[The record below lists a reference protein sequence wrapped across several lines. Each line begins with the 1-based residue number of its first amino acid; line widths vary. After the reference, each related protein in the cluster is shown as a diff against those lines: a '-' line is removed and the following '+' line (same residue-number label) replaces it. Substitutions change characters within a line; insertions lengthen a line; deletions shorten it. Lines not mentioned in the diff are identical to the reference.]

1 MTDNSIYTQAEQI
14 EALALV
20 LQESMEHGGN
30 LAPETYATVAA
41 RQHKGRGNASFFR
54 AVRHG
59 RRHGYIR
66 IFANIS

>member
-30 LAPETYATVAA
+30 LDAKTYATVAA
-41 RQHKGRGNASFFR
+41 IIGDRAAIILNMLEGIKTGPASR
-54 AVRHG
+54 TA
-59 RRHGYIR
+59 
-66 IFANIS
+66 

>member
-30 LAPETYATVAA
+30 LDAKTYATVAA
-41 RQHKGRGNASFFR
+41 IIGDR
-54 AVRHG
+54 AAIILNTLEGIKARPAG
-59 RRHGYIR
+59 QQ
-66 IFANIS
+66 ANMTS

>member
-41 RQHKGRGNASFFR
+41 IIGDR
-54 AVRHG
+54 AAIILNTLEGIKARPAG
-59 RRHGYIR
+59 QQ
-66 IFANIS
+66 ANMTA

>member
-30 LAPETYATVAA
+30 LDAKTYATVAA
-41 RQHKGRGNASFFR
+41 IIGDR
-54 AVRHG
+54 AAIILDMLEGTKTGPAGQQTNRT
-59 RRHGYIR
+59 
-66 IFANIS
+66 A

>member
-41 RQHKGRGNASFFR
+41 LIGDRASIILSMLEGIKTGPAGQQTNR
-54 AVRHG
+54 TA
-59 RRHGYIR
+59 
-66 IFANIS
+66 